1 MASDLRYFP
10 SDGPY
15 WPVEATIYA
24 QYLGDVPNPCR
35 KYHISSALE
44 GAEIV
49 ASIVLPEL
57 VRRDIF
63 HKVVKSRS
71 LLSRQL
77 AGDQAGKFIT
87 LYMSPHVT
95 HRNPV
100 IASLGEALLAAHR
113 KGLVHPAEGTAL
125 ASVSARVH
133 RDAAGRR
140 VLHLR
145 WGRGGSDRVGRAR
158 RAVAVSPGLRPPN
171 GGVEAAWRH
180 R

>member
-113 KGLVHPAEGTAL
+113 KGLVHPGPKAPRSRPYRHVFIEMPLDEGCFIY
-125 ASVSARVH
+125 
-133 RDAAGRR
+133 
-140 VLHLR
+140 
-145 WGRGGSDRVGRAR
+145 GGDV
-158 RAVAVSPGLRPPN
+158 VDPTV
-171 GGVEAAWRH
+171 
-180 R
+180 